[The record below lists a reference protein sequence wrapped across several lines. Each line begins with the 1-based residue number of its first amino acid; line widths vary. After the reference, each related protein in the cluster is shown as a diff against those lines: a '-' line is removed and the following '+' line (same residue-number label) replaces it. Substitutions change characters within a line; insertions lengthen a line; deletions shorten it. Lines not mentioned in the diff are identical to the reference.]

1 MVWGQYSEH
10 RMFPISILNS
20 PKDTPMWG
28 VGICGCIGRWLEGS
42 ILCLLE
48 WQATF
53 SFHIPIIHLPPKS
66 ERYTETFFFFFKLI
80 LLVTNGRLN
89 TSIYLSSPPTSSYN
103 EVKESENSKL
113 MKKIFK
119 KNWKKVVKKVEN
131 MYSGWRSADKCH
143 HPLAKKAEPKCL
155 VENELSSWTYPWT
168 YQLNLRTYHS

>member
-66 ERYTETFFFFFKLI
+66 ERYTETFFFFQINTSGYKRQVEHIHLSLISPNI
-80 LLVTNGRLN
+80 LL
-89 TSIYLSSPPTSSYN
+89 
-103 EVKESENSKL
+103 
-113 MKKIFK
+113 
-119 KNWKKVVKKVEN
+119 
-131 MYSGWRSADKCH
+131 
-143 HPLAKKAEPKCL
+143 
-155 VENELSSWTYPWT
+155 
-168 YQLNLRTYHS
+168 